1 MFNKFRRA
9 KFHFIIAHY
18 GIVIILKKEKE
29 HNVDI
34 LHVNAKFHFFFL
46 SWKGVVSRESGN
58 EGLRSLAKE
67 LPVSLLILYFIF
79 PQCI

>member
-46 SWKGVVSRESGN
+46 VL
-58 EGLRSLAKE
+58 EGCR
-67 LPVSLLILYFIF
+67 
-79 PQCI
+79 